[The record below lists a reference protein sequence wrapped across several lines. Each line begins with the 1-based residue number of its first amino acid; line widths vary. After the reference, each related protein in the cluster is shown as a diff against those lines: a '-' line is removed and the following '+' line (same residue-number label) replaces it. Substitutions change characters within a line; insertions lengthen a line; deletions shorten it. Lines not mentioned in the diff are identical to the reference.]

1 MTKKRWIL
9 AVIVVALVVGVFSM
23 VSYAGRPFPGGMPPG
38 HMYRMNL
45 LFNELGV
52 TDDQRLALK
61 KLFGPRVVGLDTQ
74 IFLDR
79 AARADAALAVEAW
92 RAVKGQVGSVTA
104 TDDAGI
110 TAMQVYVALRDTLRE
125 QSLTAAAVGCYP
137 HLMGKVCL
145 GISLLAEEG
154 IPVACEGDVN
164 NAVSMVMLAELTG
177 GPVHNTDLLDPI
189 PAENAI
195 VFSHCGNGGFSLA
208 PSHAQIV
215 LAPVRLMDSGVAAL
229 FPARPG
235 PVTLV
240 NLVATLSGYKLAMLL
255 GEATDTDM
263 IFPGNPLRVR
273 FKSDYRRILDW
284 IVEEGLGHHWMAGYG
299 DVRRPLTDL
308 VKMLGCESAV
318 ME

>member
-1 MTKKRWIL
+1 MEAL
-9 AVIVVALVVGVFSM
+9 QVAQALRATV
-23 VSYAGRPFPGGMPPG
+23 A
-38 HMYRMNL
+38 
-45 LFNELGV
+45 ELG
-52 TDDQRLALK
+52 LA
-61 KLFGPRVVGLDTQ
+61 
-74 IFLDR
+74 
-79 AARADAALAVEAW
+79 AV
-92 RAVKGQVGSVTA
+92 S
-104 TDDAGI
+104 
-110 TAMQVYVALRDTLRE
+110 
-125 QSLTAAAVGCYP
+125 VGCYP
-137 HLMGKVCL
+137 HLMGKVCM

-208 PSHAQIV
+208 PSHDQIA

-240 NLVATLSGYKLAMLL
+240 NLVATLSGYKLATLL

-273 FKSDYRRILDW
+273 FRSDYHRILDW
-284 IVEEGLGHHWMAGYG
+284 IVEEGIGHHWMAGYG

-308 VKMLGCESAV
+308 AKMIGCELAV
-318 ME
+318 MA